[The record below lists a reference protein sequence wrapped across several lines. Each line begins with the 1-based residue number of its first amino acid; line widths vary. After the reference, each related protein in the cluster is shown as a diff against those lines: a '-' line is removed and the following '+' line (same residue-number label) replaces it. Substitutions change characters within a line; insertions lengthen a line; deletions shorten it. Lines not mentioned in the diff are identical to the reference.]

1 MLCQTGQTNWSNHCF
16 WSHFHAMF
24 SQLLSSKPG
33 MRASAA
39 RVGALAAP
47 LSSLTQGASSVPS
60 AHHAASLP
68 RHPRAAP
75 AAVGAQQL
83 CGGGRG
89 WGLVQ
94 PRAVALWAGAGGAR
108 SSVEIVGVGAGAFG
122 RTQGWARGIYISP
135 PNDDIPDNFEEDEK
149 DDFTSK

>member
-1 MLCQTGQTNWSNHCF
+1 
-16 WSHFHAMF
+16 
-24 SQLLSSKPG
+24 

-47 LSSLTQGASSVPS
+47 LSSATQGVNPIPA
-60 AHHAASLP
+60 AHHTAPLP

-75 AAVGAQQL
+75 AAVRAQQL

-94 PRAVALWAGAGGAR
+94 PRAAALWAGAR
-108 SSVEIVGVGAGAFG
+108 SSVEIVGAGVGAFG
-122 RTQGWARGIYISP
+122 RAQGWARGYLMAP
-135 PNDDIPDNFEEDEK
+135 PPTEDMPANFEEEDEREK
-149 DDFTSK
+149 DDFLE